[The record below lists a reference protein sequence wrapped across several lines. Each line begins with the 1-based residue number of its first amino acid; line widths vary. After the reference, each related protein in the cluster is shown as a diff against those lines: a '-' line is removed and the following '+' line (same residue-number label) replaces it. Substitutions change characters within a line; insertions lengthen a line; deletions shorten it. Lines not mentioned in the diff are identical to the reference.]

1 MNLAAIR
8 DIFEYNYWAN
18 KLLLSKAEQLTIE
31 QFRQPTSFSW
41 GSLRGTLAHIVDGE
55 LGWRVIFQQG
65 LAKFDVLVGEHFPD
79 VPSMRTR
86 WEQDEAEMWA
96 YLRSLKDTDL
106 AATITFDDEGW
117 TVKRT
122 LWHCLWHVVNH
133 GMQHRS
139 ECAAMLTDFGQS
151 PGDIDFTV
159 FLYQRDG

>member
-1 MNLAAIR
+1 MNIAAIK
-8 DIFEYNYWAN
+8 DIYEYNYWAN
-18 KLLLSKAEQLTIE
+18 KLLLSKAEGLSAE
-31 QFRQPTSFSW
+31 QFSQATSFSW
-41 GSLRGTLAHIVDGE
+41 RSLRGTLAHILDGE
-55 LGWRVIFQQG
+55 HGWRVIFQQG
-65 LAKFDVLVGEHFPD
+65 VAKFDVLVGAQFAD
-79 VPSMRTR
+79 AGAMRER
-86 WEQDEAEMWA
+86 WLEDEAEMWA
-96 YLRSLKDTDL
+96 YLKGVSNADL
-106 AATITFDDEGW
+106 QETITFDDSGW